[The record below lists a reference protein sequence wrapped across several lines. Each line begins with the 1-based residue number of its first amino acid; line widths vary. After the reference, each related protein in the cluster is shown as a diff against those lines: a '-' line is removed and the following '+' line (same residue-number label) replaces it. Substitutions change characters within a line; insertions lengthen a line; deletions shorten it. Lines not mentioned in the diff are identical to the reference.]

1 VFCIVISPILSLI
14 IFLFSLSLSLTQSLH
29 TRHTSPPH
37 TTRTH
42 AHIHMYTTHTH
53 THTTYTLPTLTITR
67 LNPQDTPTRQ
77 PLSHQAPPNSRSLL
91 RAVPVSRQHLVQT
104 SVVHA
109 ALHELLLRQHPVVV
123 DVHLAKD
130 LLCPLLGRL
139 YGLVLDG

>member
-1 VFCIVISPILSLI
+1 MFCIVISPILSLI
-14 IFLFSLSLSLTQSLH
+14 IFLFSLSPSLNLSTPDTPRLH
-29 TRHTSPPH
+29 TLHVHMHT
-37 TTRTH
+37 
-42 AHIHMYTTHTH
+42 YTCTQHTH